1 MATAAQVRRRVAQAR
16 QAAAQRWL
24 PYGFRT
30 NAEVSGPLLRRKFR
44 LGSAA
49 MDPLQKALDRGLL
62 SIRGLDRTLRVA
74 WSVADLAGRTS
85 PGPEEVATALS
96 FRQAGAQR

>member
-1 MATAAQVRRRVAQAR
+1 
-16 QAAAQRWL
+16 
-24 PYGFRT
+24 
-30 NAEVSGPLLRRKFR
+30 
-44 LGSAA
+44 
-49 MDPLQKALDRGLL
+49 
-62 SIRGLDRTLRVA
+62 DRTLRVA